1 MKVKRLLSK
10 LGIIAICLVMGAVSS
25 VVSGSAAE
33 AGSEVS
39 SVDSG
44 YSEGTGRRDIDLETT
59 GQLLLCKKGYK
70 FELTNVKVDKD
81 FTMPQIKLG
90 KGETFKFYLYNTYI
104 KDVVGCPAMVGIYKP
119 TAVVKKK
126 GFGYDYIWTGEYN
139 RSSVITGLSSK
150 TRVAPT
156 NGYATDRYTVS
167 IKGSSK
173 CTYRLVAFDN
183 YVNYGAYGKP
193 QEAIFWGYDITK
205 AYDLYRKYPV
215 VAVSVYNA
223 PSSVTLKRSD
233 NKSSIAGKTIT
244 LKRGK
249 TLNVYE
255 STPKGSYANAKN
267 IIYTSSNKKVA
278 SVSKDGTFKSSA
290 KIKALKKGTATIT
303 VRLYNGKTSSV
314 KIKVV

>member
-10 LGIIAICLVMGAVSS
+10 LGIIAICLVMGVCS

-44 YSEGTGRRDIDLETT
+44 YSEGTGRRDITLETT
-59 GQLLLCKKGYK
+59 GQRLSCKKGYK
-70 FELTNVKVDKD
+70 FELTNVKVVRN

-104 KDVVGCPAMVGIYKP
+104 KDVVGSPAMVGIYKP
-119 TAVVKKK
+119 TAEVKKK

-139 RSSVITGLSSK
+139 KSSIITGLSNK

-156 NGYATDRYTVS
+156 DGYATDRYTVS

-193 QEAIFWGYDITK
+193 QEAIFWGYNITN
-205 AYDLYRKYPV
+205 ANTLYNQYPV

-233 NKSSIAGKTIT
+233 NKTSIAGKTIT

-255 STPKGSYANAKN
+255 STPSGSYANAKN
-267 IIYTSSNKKVA
+267 ITYSSSNKGVA
-278 SVSKDGTFKSSA
+278 SVSKDDKYKSSA
-290 KIKALKKGTATIT
+290 KIKAVKKGTATIT

>member
-1 MKVKRLLSK
+1 MKIKRLLTK
-10 LGIIAICLVMGAVSS
+10 LGVIAICLVMGVCS
-25 VVSGSAAE
+25 VVSSSAAE

-44 YSEGTGRRDIDLETT
+44 YSEGTGRRDITLETT
-59 GQLLLCKKGYK
+59 GQRLSCKKGYR
-70 FELTNVKVDKD
+70 FELTNVKVVRN

-104 KDVVGCPAMVGIYKP
+104 KDVVGSPAMVGIYKP
-119 TAVVKKK
+119 TAEVKKK

-139 RSSVITGLSSK
+139 KSSIITGLSNK

-156 NGYATDRYTVS
+156 DGYATDRYTVS

-193 QEAIFWGYDITK
+193 QEAIFWGYKITN
-205 AYDLYRKYPV
+205 ANDLYAQYPV

-233 NKSSIAGKTIT
+233 NKTSIAGKTIT

-255 STPKGSYANAKN
+255 STPSGSYANAKN
-267 IIYTSSNKKVA
+267 ITYSSSNKGVA
-278 SVSKDGTFKSSA
+278 SVSKDDKYKSSA
-290 KIKALKKGTATIT
+290 KIKAVKKGTATIT

>member
-1 MKVKRLLSK
+1 MKIKRLLSK
-10 LGIIAICLVMGAVSS
+10 LGIIAICLVMGVCSIVGS
-25 VVSGSAAE
+25 SAAE

-39 SVDSG
+39 KGNKDFSA
-44 YSEGTGRRDIDLETT
+44 GTGRGDIVLETT
-59 GQLLLCKKGYK
+59 GQKLLCKKGYK
-70 FELTNVKVDKD
+70 FELTNIKVDED
-81 FTMPQIKLG
+81 CTIPQIKLG

-104 KDVVGCPAMVGIYKP
+104 KDVVGCPAMIGIYKP

-139 RSSVITGLSSK
+139 RSSVITGLSNK
-150 TRVAPT
+150 IRIAPRD
-156 NGYATDRYTVS
+156 GYATDRYTVL

-193 QEAIFWGYDITK
+193 QEATFWGYNITN
-205 AYDLYRKYPV
+205 ANTLYNKYHV

-223 PSSVTLKRSD
+223 PKSVTLKRSD

-249 TLNVYE
+249 TLSVYE
-255 STPKGSYANAKN
+255 STPSGTYANAKN
-267 IIYTSSNKKVA
+267 VTYTSSNKRVA

-290 KIKALKKGTATIT
+290 KIKAIKKGTATIT
-303 VRLYNGKTSSV
+303 VRLYNGKTSYV
-314 KIKVV
+314 KIRVV

>member
-1 MKVKRLLSK
+1 
-10 LGIIAICLVMGAVSS
+10 
-25 VVSGSAAE
+25 
-33 AGSEVS
+33 
-39 SVDSG
+39 
-44 YSEGTGRRDIDLETT
+44 
-59 GQLLLCKKGYK
+59 
-70 FELTNVKVDKD
+70 
-81 FTMPQIKLG
+81 MPQIKLG

-104 KDVVGCPAMVGIYKP
+104 KDVVGCPAMIGIYKP

-139 RSSVITGLSSK
+139 RSSVITGLSNK
-150 TRVAPT
+150 TRVAPRD
-156 NGYATDRYTVS
+156 GYATDRYTVS

-193 QEAIFWGYDITK
+193 QEATFWGYNITN
-205 AYDLYRKYPV
+205 ANTLYNKYPV

-223 PSSVTLKRSD
+223 PKSVTLKRSD

-249 TLNVYE
+249 TLSVYE
-255 STPKGSYANAKN
+255 STPSGTYANAKN
-267 IIYTSSNKKVA
+267 VTYTSSNKGVA
-278 SVSKDGTFKSSA
+278 TVTKNGTFKSSA
-290 KIKALKKGTATIT
+290 KIKAIKKGTATIT

-314 KIKVV
+314 KIRVV

>member
-1 MKVKRLLSK
+1 MKVKRLLTK
-10 LGIIAICLVMGAVSS
+10 LGVIAICLVMGACS
-25 VVSGSAAE
+25 VVGSSAAE

-39 SVDSG
+39 SVGSG
-44 YSEGTGRRDIDLETT
+44 YSEGTGRRDLTLETT
-59 GQLLLCKKGYK
+59 GQRLSCKKGYR
-70 FELTNVKVDKD
+70 FELTNVKVARN

-104 KDVVGCPAMVGIYKP
+104 KDVVGCPAMIGIYKP

-139 RSSVITGLSSK
+139 RSSVITGLSNK
-150 TRVAPT
+150 TRVAPRD
-156 NGYATDRYTVS
+156 GYATDRYTVS

-193 QEAIFWGYDITK
+193 QEATFWGYNITN
-205 AYDLYRKYPV
+205 ANTLYNKYPV

-223 PSSVTLKRSD
+223 PKSVTLKRSD

-249 TLNVYE
+249 TLSVYE
-255 STPKGSYANAKN
+255 STPSGTYANAKN
-267 IIYTSSNKKVA
+267 VTYTSSNKGVA
-278 SVSKDGTFKSSA
+278 TVTKNGTFKSSA
-290 KIKALKKGTATIT
+290 KIKAIKKGTATIT

-314 KIKVV
+314 KIRVV

>member
-10 LGIIAICLVMGAVSS
+10 LGIIAICLVMGVCSIVGS
-25 VVSGSAAE
+25 SAAE

-39 SVDSG
+39 KGNKDFSA
-44 YSEGTGRRDIDLETT
+44 GTGRGDIVLETT
-59 GQLLLCKKGYK
+59 GQKLLCKKGYK
-70 FELTNVKVDKD
+70 FELTNIKVDED
-81 FTMPQIKLG
+81 CTIPQIKLG
-90 KGETFKFYLYNTYI
+90 KGETFKYYLYNAFIT
-104 KDVVGCPAMVGIYKP
+104 DSVGSPVMVGIYKL
-119 TAVVKKK
+119 TAEVKKR
-126 GFGYDYIWTGEYN
+126 GFGYDYTWTGEYN
-139 RSSVITGLSSK
+139 KSSIVTGLSNK
-150 TRVAPT
+150 TRVVTA
-156 NGYATDRYTVS
+156 NGFVTDRYTVS

-173 CTYRLVAFDN
+173 CTYRLVAYDN
-183 YVNYGAYGKP
+183 YITHGGWGNP
-193 QEAIFWGYDITK
+193 QKATFRGNKITK

-233 NKSSIAGKTIT
+233 NKSSITGKTIT

-267 IIYTSSNKKVA
+267 IIYTSSNKGVA
-278 SVSKDGTFKSSA
+278 SVTKYSTFKNSA
-290 KIKALKKGTATIT
+290 KIKAVKKGTATIT

-314 KIKVV
+314 KIKVI